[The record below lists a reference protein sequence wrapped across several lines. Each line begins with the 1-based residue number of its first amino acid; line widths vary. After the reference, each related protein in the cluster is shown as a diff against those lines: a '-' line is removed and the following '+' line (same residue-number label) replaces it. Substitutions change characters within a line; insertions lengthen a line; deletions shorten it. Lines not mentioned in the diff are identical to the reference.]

1 MREGSSLGDMED
13 EREEAQEEISEEP
26 GAAVTARV
34 LEGSAFILASRLV
47 NAVSLFVVSVT
58 LARYLG
64 TDEYGL
70 IAIALGVAGMLEVVG
85 ALGMN
90 TGAARYI
97 PYYKARSE
105 DGDIRR
111 VVSINITAKI
121 GMALMLGALL
131 YISAGLL
138 QDFFD
143 KPIEPLMEIAAIVL
157 ALNILGGAFQGI
169 LRGYQRMGAMA
180 VANVARDIIWAVTAI
195 GLVVVADLGPEGA
208 LWGMVAGAI
217 IWLTISLVIL
227 VQVLRSDPP
236 EDPHLV
242 NRYDRRVVMALVT
255 FGIPV
260 LLSKLLFMVFDW
272 TGTYVIA
279 YFGTV
284 EDVSIYNIAFG
295 IVAIPLIL
303 IKAIGIAMLPAMS
316 HAYGEERLG
325 LMRTLWGGSLK
336 LINSLFMPLTAM
348 LMVLAAPTI
357 LLIYGIDYV
366 PGALSVLILA
376 PYLLVR
382 PTGLMS
388 TQILAAMA
396 LQKLIFKVNMVSVG
410 YNIAVS
416 IILVPMIGIE
426 GAALA
431 ASSAFIINSVL
442 MYHYARRESGVDVD
456 NGAMTRLLVGSA
468 IAMVVAG
475 GVFLVTDLLGQ
486 GIFALLV
493 RLAGAG
499 LLGLGAY
506 LLYYRRVTVFTEE
519 EMENVMAV
527 AKHSR
532 LAGLIL
538 RILRI

>member
-1 MREGSSLGDMED
+1 LV
-13 EREEAQEEISEEP
+13 EEP
-26 GAAVTARV
+26 GASVTARV
-34 LEGSAFILASRLV
+34 LEGSAFILASRLI
-47 NAVSLFVVSVT
+47 NAASLFIVSVT

-64 TDEYGL
+64 IEQYGL
-70 IAIALGVAGMLEVVG
+70 IAIAVGVAGMLEIVG

-90 TGAARYI
+90 TGAARFI
-97 PYYKARSE
+97 PFYKAKGE
-105 DGDIRR
+105 DDDIRR
-111 VVSINITAKI
+111 VVSINITAKV
-121 GMALMLGALL
+121 GMALMLGTLL

-143 KPIEPLMEIAAIVL
+143 KPVEPLMEIAAIVL

-180 VANVARDIIWAVTAI
+180 VTNVVRDIVWAISAI
-195 GLVVVADLGPEGA
+195 SLVVIADLGPEGA
-208 LWGMVAGAI
+208 LWGMVLGAI
-217 IWLTISLVIL
+217 VWLCASLVIM
-227 VQVLRSDPP
+227 VSVLRTAAPRG
-236 EDPHLV
+236 HLK
-242 NRYDRRVVMALVT
+242 NRYDRRVVMALIT

-316 HAYGEERLG
+316 QAYGEGRQG

-336 LINSLFMPLTAM
+336 LINSLFMPLATM

-357 LLIYGIDYV
+357 LLIYGTDYV

-388 TQILAAMA
+388 NHILAAMA
-396 LQKLIFKVNMVSVG
+396 HQDIILRVNLVSVG
-410 YNIAVS
+410 YNIVVS
-416 IILVPMIGIE
+416 IILVPLIGIE

-431 ASSAFIINSVL
+431 ASSAFMMNSVL
-442 MYHYARRESGVDVD
+442 LYHYARQKSGVEFD
-456 NGAMTRLLVGSA
+456 NVVMTRLLVGSV
-468 IAMVVAG
+468 IAMAVAG
-475 GVFLVTDLLGQ
+475 GVFLVTDIMGQ
-486 GIFALLV
+486 GFIALIV
-493 RLAGAG
+493 RLGAAG

-506 LLYYRRVTVFTEE
+506 LLYYRRIEVFDED
-519 EMENVMAV
+519 EMKNVEAV
-527 AKHSR
+527 AEHSR
-532 LAGLIL
+532 MAGLIL
-538 RILRI
+538 RILRS